1 MASKIFRDE
10 INCKPTPV
18 MKIKAK
24 DIIDRPLNDSELAR
38 IHYLAKIFYTQ
49 SYAKP
54 LIRY

>member
-10 INCKPTPV
+10 KKCKPTPV
-18 MKIKAK
+18 MKIKSK
-24 DIIDRPLNDSELAR
+24 DIKDRPLSESEWAR
-38 IHYLAKIFYTQ
+38 ICYLAKIFYTQ